1 MSSRHTHR
9 RRLGASGLAL
19 GLVLGAGA
27 AGATGLTAASAAPE
41 SARSGGKVPVP
52 SVDRLSRQMQR
63 ATTPQGVREHLLR
76 LQAISDA
83 NGGSR
88 STGTPGYQASKDY
101 VVDRLRDAGYRPQV
115 QPFSIDVFRENAP
128 AELEQVAPDPT
139 VYSNGD
145 DFSVLEY
152 SGSGDATG
160 EVVVVDTDLSPS
172 ATSTSGCEASDFAD
186 FPAQGA
192 IALMQRGT
200 CTFATK
206 VANATDA
213 GAEAAIVFNRGTEGN
228 EGPVAGTLGGPGDY
242 VPGVGASYATGLDLA
257 DEGTVARVAVDAVS
271 ENARTWNVTAETPYG
286 NGGNV
291 VMAGAHL
298 DSVDEGA
305 GINDNGSGSAGLLEL
320 AEAAAERGYFRNTVR
335 FAWWGAE
342 EQGLFGSSHYVED
355 LKADNPG
362 ALADIRMYLNFDMI
376 GSPNFV
382 RFVYDG
388 DGSAGGPVGPAGSAA
403 IERSFEEHFSG
414 KGLASE
420 PTEFNGRSDYG
431 PFIAEGIPAGG
442 LFSGAEG
449 VKTEEQA
456 AVFGGTAGE
465 AYDACYHQACDD
477 INNINMR
484 AINQFTNAMADV
496 TARYGTSTR
505 ALQAD
510 YERRSRPFT
519 PRSDHPRR

>member
-1 MSSRHTHR
+1 MSSRLTPR
-9 RRLGASGLAL
+9 RRLGAGGLAL
-19 GLVLGAGA
+19 GLALGVTAVGT
-27 AGATGLTAASAAPE
+27 TGTGTASAAEKKSDRSVALGP
-41 SARSGGKVPVP
+41 SA
-52 SVDRLSRQMQR
+52 DQLSRQLQR
-63 ATTPQGVREHLLR
+63 ATKPQGVREHLLR

-83 NGGSR
+83 NGGNR

-115 QPFSIDVFRENAP
+115 QPFTVDVFRENAP
-128 AELEQVAPDPT
+128 SELEQVLPDPT
-139 VYSNGD
+139 TYVGD
-145 DFSVLEY
+145 EDFAVMEY
-152 SGSGDATG
+152 AGSGDVTA

-172 ATSTSGCEASDFAD
+172 ATSTSGCEDADFAG
-186 FPAQGA
+186 FPAGS

-200 CTFATK
+200 CGFVDK
-206 VANATDA
+206 VTNAGEA
-213 GAEAAIVFNRGTEGN
+213 GAAAAIIFNRGTEGEDGVLN
-228 EGPVAGTLGGPGDY
+228 GTLGGPGDY
-242 VPGVGASYATGLDLA
+242 IPAVGASYATGLDLA
-257 DEGTVARVAVDAVS
+257 DDGTVARVAVDAVS
-271 ENARTWNVTAETPYG
+271 ESARTWNVVAETPYG

-298 DSVDEGA
+298 DSVAEGA

-342 EQGLFGSSHYVED
+342 EQGLFGSDHYVSD

-376 GSPNFV
+376 GSPNFA

-388 DGSAGGPVGPAGSAA
+388 DGSTGGPEGPAGSAA
-403 IERSFEEHFSG
+403 IEKTFRKHFRG
-414 KGLASE
+414 KDLASA

-449 VKTEEQA
+449 VKTDEEA
-456 AVFGGTAGE
+456 ALFGGTAGE

-477 INNINMR
+477 ISNVNMR
-484 AINQFTNAMADV
+484 AINQFTNAMADA
-496 TARYGTSTR
+496 TARYGTSTK
-505 ALQAD
+505 ALNAD
-510 YERRSRPFT
+510 YERTSRPFT
-519 PRSDHPRR
+519 PRSDAARR